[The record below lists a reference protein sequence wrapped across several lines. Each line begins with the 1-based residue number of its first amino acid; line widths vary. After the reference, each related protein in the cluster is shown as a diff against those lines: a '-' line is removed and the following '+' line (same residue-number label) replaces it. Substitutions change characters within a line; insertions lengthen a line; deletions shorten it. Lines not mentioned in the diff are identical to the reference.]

1 METAMIY
8 AIRIHDRMTD
18 DDPDIA
24 TVMYAR
30 DCEGPWYDMCAGLR
44 EFADEIADALTIVEE
59 ERIERVRVESERL
72 RREVAMSEMLRAA
85 EDAGM
90 YDEFIRGIDE
100 THRG

>member
-1 METAMIY
+1 
-8 AIRIHDRMTD
+8 
-18 DDPDIA
+18 
-24 TVMYAR
+24 
-30 DCEGPWYDMCAGLR
+30 
-44 EFADEIADALTIVEE
+44 VEE

-72 RREVAMSEMLRAA
+72 RREVSMSEMLRAA